1 METMNKITPTQVAEY
16 ANRDSLALGMVAN
29 SDLLEELRVR
39 GTEANTLSRMY
50 IIQKLKDLASELKK
64 TYLRSV

>member
-1 METMNKITPTQVAEY
+1 MNKITPTQVAEY

-50 IIQKLKDLASELKK
+50 IIQKLEDLASELKK